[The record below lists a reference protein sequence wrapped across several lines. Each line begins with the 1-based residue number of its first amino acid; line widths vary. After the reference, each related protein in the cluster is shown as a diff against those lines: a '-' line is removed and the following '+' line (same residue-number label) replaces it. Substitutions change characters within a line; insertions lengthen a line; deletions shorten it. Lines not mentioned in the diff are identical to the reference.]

1 MSTSTLIL
9 CLRLVAEA
17 GATFAQDKTPAP
29 MDHSKMKLVP
39 TWLGSVAKAKCVHK
53 KMATW

>member
-9 CLRLVAEA
+9 CLGLVAEA

-39 TWLGSVAKAKCVHK
+39 TWLGSVAKAKCAHK